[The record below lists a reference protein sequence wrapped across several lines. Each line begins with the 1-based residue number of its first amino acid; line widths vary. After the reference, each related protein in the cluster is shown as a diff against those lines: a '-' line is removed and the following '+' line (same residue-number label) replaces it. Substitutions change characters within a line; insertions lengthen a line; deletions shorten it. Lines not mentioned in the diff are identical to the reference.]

1 MIVPVSMASLLSLGA
16 SAPAWQDDW
25 TRLMLV
31 LLLGLVTG
39 AGLTLLGLSVRNAR
53 RPTTRRR
60 RFPVLLRPAQ
70 RSQCPSLGIP
80 ARWLAIKVNN
90 PRLVQA
96 VLGLHKP
103 VACSWQ
109 DGLTLAQ
116 AQKLFITPCLNGWVL
131 VMGSHLPDPADDVDQ
146 CFHLLQ
152 RLSRSLG
159 RVQFFSA
166 NRLLKRHAWA
176 CANQGRIERA
186 YAWAGRT
193 LWNQG
198 RQTPGEAELGLVC
211 YDYGTTP
218 ARVHPAHPDPIARN
232 TERVPLLAARWS
244 VDPSAV
250 DPRVLREAHG
260 IVGELSQ
267 STIR

>member
-1 MIVPVSMASLLSLGA
+1 
-16 SAPAWQDDW
+16 
-25 TRLMLV
+25 
-31 LLLGLVTG
+31 
-39 AGLTLLGLSVRNAR
+39 LSVRNSGR
-53 RPTTRRR
+53 RATRPRP
-60 RFPVLLRPAQ
+60 FPVPLLPAQ
-70 RSQCPSLGIP
+70 RSQWPSSGLP
-80 ARWLAIKVNN
+80 ARWLAIQVNN

-116 AQKLFITPCLNGWVL
+116 AQKLFITPCLYGWVL

-159 RVQFFSA
+159 RVQFFGA
-166 NRLLKRHAWA
+166 NRLLRHHAWA

-198 RQTPGEAELGLVC
+198 RLTPGEIELGLVC
-211 YDYGTTP
+211 YDYLTTP
-218 ARVHPAHPDPIARN
+218 VRIQRLNLDPMARN

-250 DPRVLREAHG
+250 DPRALREAHG

>member
-1 MIVPVSMASLLSLGA
+1 MMVSVSMANLLSLGA
-16 SAPAWQDDW
+16 NPGAWQGDW
-25 TRLMLV
+25 TRPMLV
-31 LLLGLVTG
+31 LFLGLVTG
-39 AGLTLLGLSVRNAR
+39 VGLTLLVLSVRHSR
-53 RPTTRRR
+53 RPATRSRT
-60 RFPVLLRPAQ
+60 FLVPLAHAP
-70 RSQCPSLGIP
+70 RSPWPSLGLP
-80 ARWLAIKVNN
+80 NRWLAIKVNN

-96 VLGLHKP
+96 VVGLHKP

-116 AQKLFITPCLNGWVL
+116 ARKLFITPCLNGWVL

-146 CFHLLQ
+146 CFHLLR

-166 NRLLKRHAWA
+166 NRLLKHHAWA
-176 CANQGRIERA
+176 SAYHGRIERA
-186 YAWAGRT
+186 YAWADRT

-198 RQTPGEAELGLVC
+198 NQTPDEAELGLVC
-211 YDYGTTP
+211 YDYLTTP
-218 ARVHPAHPDPIARN
+218 APSQRVHPDPIARN

-260 IVGELSQ
+260 IVGELSP

>member
-1 MIVPVSMASLLSLGA
+1 
-16 SAPAWQDDW
+16 
-25 TRLMLV
+25 MLI

-39 AGLTLLGLSVRNAR
+39 AGLMLLVLSIRNSRRPAR
-53 RPTTRRR
+53 RDR
-60 RFPVLLRPAQ
+60 RFPVPLLAAGRF
-70 RSQCPSLGIP
+70 RWPSAGLP
-80 ARWLAIKVNN
+80 PRWLAIQVNN

-116 AQKLFITPCLNGWVL
+116 TQKLFITPCLNGWVL

-152 RLSRSLG
+152 RLSRRLG

-166 NRLLKRHAWA
+166 NPLLKQHAWA
-176 CANQGRIERA
+176 CAHQGRIERA

-198 RQTPGEAELGLVC
+198 CQTPGEAELGMVC
-211 YDYGTTP
+211 YDYGTTS
-218 ARVHPAHPDPIARN
+218 AGLHRVHADPIARN
-232 TERVPLLAARWS
+232 TDRVPLLAARWS

-250 DPRVLREAHG
+250 DPRVLQEAHG
-260 IVGELSQ
+260 IVGELSR
-267 STIR
+267 SIIS